1 VDTDALL
8 RRAALGD
15 GIPLWPWFVAAA
27 VIFLLLESLVS
38 MWKPKPREEKK
49 L

>member
-1 VDTDALL
+1 LL

-15 GIPLWPWFVAAA
+15 GIPLWPWFVGAA
-27 VIFLLLESLVS
+27 VMFLLLESLVS